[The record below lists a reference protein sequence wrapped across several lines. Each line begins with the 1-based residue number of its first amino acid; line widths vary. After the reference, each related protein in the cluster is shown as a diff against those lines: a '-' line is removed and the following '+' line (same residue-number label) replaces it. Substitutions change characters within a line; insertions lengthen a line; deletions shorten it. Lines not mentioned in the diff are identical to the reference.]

1 MQKQQQAYIYAI
13 SAILLWSTAATAFKI
28 ALRYMDF
35 IQLLFYATATST
47 IISFFILIVQGKHRL
62 IFKQNRNNI
71 LTSIGIALLNPFGYY
86 LILLKAYS
94 LLPAQIAQPLNYT
107 WPMMLVLLS
116 VPILKQKLKLV
127 SILALLICFAGVI
140 IISTQG
146 KLDDIKIES
155 PFGVFLALISSVFW
169 ALFWLINVRDKRDEG
184 IKLFYG
190 FAFGLL
196 LLLPVVILFSSLIV
210 SSYKGVLSAIYVGFF
225 ELGITF
231 FLWLKALQ
239 LTSSTDKI
247 SHLVYISPFM
257 SLIFIHFVLGEN
269 IYYTTITGLLLIIA
283 GIGLQQI
290 TKK

>member
-62 IFKQNRNNI
+62 IFKQNRKQL

-196 LLLPVVILFSSLIV
+196 LLLPVVILFSSFSV